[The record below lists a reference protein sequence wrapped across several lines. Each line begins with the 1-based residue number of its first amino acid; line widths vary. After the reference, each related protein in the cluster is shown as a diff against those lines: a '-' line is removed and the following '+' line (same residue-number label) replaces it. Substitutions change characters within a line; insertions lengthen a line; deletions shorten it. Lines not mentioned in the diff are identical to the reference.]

1 MVSVPVESLT
11 LLKTCSTEIIE
22 EDVDAGAA
30 LFGTLT
36 AGSNMSALSEN
47 LRSDFTKLARAAA
60 VRLVKPLAALLLAGL
75 AAAQLLAPAQT
86 PAAAVSDTVL
96 IVGDSLSAEYGLK
109 RGTGWVPLLEKQ
121 LAAEKKKVRVV
132 NASISGDTT
141 SGGRSRLPALL
152 TQHQPTVVVIEL
164 GGNDALRG
172 LPLDMTEANLLAM
185 TQAAKKAGAKVL
197 LLGMQ
202 VPPNYGG
209 AYGAT
214 FSGLFS
220 KVAKAEKVALQPFF
234 LKGVA
239 DVDDAAGN
247 FQADRIHPNEASQ
260 PKMLANVWPELKKL
274 LK

>member
-1 MVSVPVESLT
+1 MNFN
-11 LLKTCSTEIIE
+11 KQ
-22 EDVDAGAA
+22 AW
-30 LFGTLT
+30 
-36 AGSNMSALSEN
+36 
-47 LRSDFTKLARAAA
+47 
-60 VRLVKPLAALLLAGL
+60 
-75 AAAQLLAPAQT
+75 AQT
-86 PAAAVSDTVL
+86 LKGLGAVLAFSLGMGLQAATQTDTIL
-96 IVGDSLSAEYGLK
+96 IVGDSLSAEYGLR

-121 LAAEKKKVRVV
+121 LAAEKKAVKVI

-141 SGGRSRLPALL
+141 SGGQSRLATLL
-152 TQHQPTVVVIEL
+152 KTHKPSVVVIEL

-172 LPLDMTEANLLAM
+172 LPLDMTEANLAAM

-214 FSGLFS
+214 FSALFT
-220 KVAKAEKVALQPFF
+220 KVAKAEKVAMVPFF

-239 DVDDAAGN
+239 DVPDASAQ
-247 FQADRIHPNEASQ
+247 FQADRIHPNEQAQ